1 MCLAIP
7 GRIVERKEYM
17 ATLEI
22 NGVRR
27 EASLM
32 LLPEAQVGDFVLLHA
47 GFAVQRINE
56 QEAEETLAL
65 WRELENHADVDG

>member
-7 GRIVERKEYM
+7 GRIVEKEEYL

-27 EASLM
+27 QASLM
-32 LLPEAQVGDFVLLHA
+32 LLPEAEVGDFVLLHA
-47 GFAVQRINE
+47 GFAVQRIDE
-56 QEAEETLAL
+56 QEAKETLAL
-65 WRELENHADVDG
+65 WRELEKYADVDG